1 MQTVEIEV
9 DEKYIDKVL
18 DTLKTLKEGIIKGV
32 VVKETE
38 PFEVWNEKELE
49 SIGKIGFVSKS
60 FVEDDEDYS
69 QW

>member
-1 MQTVEIEV
+1 MQTVEIKV
-9 DEKYIDKVL
+9 DDQYIDKVL

-32 VVKETE
+32 VVKEAK
-38 PFEVWNEKELE
+38 PFETWSEKELE

-60 FVEDDEDYS
+60 FIEDDEDYS